1 MIYFFIYSFWFIF
14 SQIIVRMTRLAKF
27 YRKHIY
33 INIYISPP
41 IFFCFFLFFYYLH
54 YVQTKA
60 RGGQTRFFLKKPIG
74 CSESNITTILFE
86 DSPNKWSPYVATCL
100 VIILTQVPKPQILVS
115 VSNPIYTLNFFI
127 RTTFFK
133 YLSCFL
139 KMLGTKLFL

>member
-1 MIYFFIYSFWFIF
+1 MYKRR
-14 SQIIVRMTRLAKF
+14 QG
-27 YRKHIY
+27 
-33 INIYISPP
+33 
-41 IFFCFFLFFYYLH
+41 
-54 YVQTKA
+54 
-60 RGGQTRFFLKKPIG
+60 GGQTRFFLKKPIG

-139 KMLGTKLFL
+139 KMLGTTVFKKIVESHLGYLVVQFELRLWTVCRKPPLHSDWKCRDRCRGLCVCSSASSLF